1 MRNGGRGLKFNKSNI
16 YIYIII
22 IIKNLYNMD
31 TEKQIAFNMW
41 VLMVLEEINVWKV
54 DK

>member
-1 MRNGGRGLKFNKSNI
+1 
-16 YIYIII
+16 
-22 IIKNLYNMD
+22 MD

-54 DK
+54 DKWIYCEKIGLIQLEKGTSKLGK